1 MPPPDLY
8 RATVRYTWNRPSGP
22 HYTSGARVGL
32 HGANGRAEGA
42 RVRTA
47 DGEWGGAR
55 AREKSSEDRGWRG
68 SRRGASLLRKAVWQL
83 VAERVSEPRDSR
95 DLAAAFEA
103 CDPTL
108 EEEIRGRPSGVLS
121 KARSR
126 RLFKDPGASGSGWET
141 GAAWLR
147 VSDPSRLEKI
157 AD

>member
-22 HYTSGARVGL
+22 HYTSGAGVGL

-95 DLAAAFEA
+95 DLAAACEA

-108 EEEIRGRPSGVLS
+108 EEEIRGAALRGPQQGAIPASLQGSRGFGLRLGDRSGL
-121 KARSR
+121 
-126 RLFKDPGASGSGWET
+126 
-141 GAAWLR
+141 AAGLGPEPPR
-147 VSDPSRLEKI
+147 EDS
-157 AD
+157 